1 MFIISSP
8 LLVLGIYFYIWLGV
22 NVVPG
27 FLINGFYVNVEELSQ
42 VVGFLELDKSL
53 LINGHN
59 EAADMAELQT
69 TLNGCLLEY
78 V

>member
-1 MFIISSP
+1 
-8 LLVLGIYFYIWLGV
+8 V